1 MIRRFQDRRWIFIL
15 CFITISLLIF
25 KSINLQSN
33 FVISA
38 DEICPLVSPLLG
50 KIYFLKNLLYLAK
63 SIHNPISVGEVKINS
78 LKVPKLGELERRFIS
93 TGLKSGGRYKPAE
106 CQARN
111 KVAIIIPYDGRNKS
125 LHDDSSISIF
135 MNHLHPFLQRQ
146 QLDYAMFVVE
156 QSSWSS

>member
-1 MIRRFQDRRWIFIL
+1 M
-15 CFITISLLIF
+15 F

-33 FVISA
+33 FVIST
-38 DEICPLVSPLLG
+38 DEICPIVSPLLG
-50 KIYFLKNLLYLAK
+50 KISFFFYLFTIHNK

-78 LKVPKLGELERRFIS
+78 LNVPKLGELERRFIS

-125 LHDDSSISIF
+125 LHDDQSISIF

-146 QLDYAMFVVE
+146 QLEYAIFVVE
-156 QSSWSS
+156 QSSWSFSLNF